1 MFYDFS
7 GEKYNMEESMEMF
20 DSRISAGISSF
31 LIAGYWQFRL
41 WTRKI
46 SRLDKE
52 IYSYFPSSD
61 LACKSGAID
70 IFNNLN

>member
-1 MFYDFS
+1 
-7 GEKYNMEESMEMF
+7 MEML

-31 LIAGYWQFRL
+31 LLASYWQFRL

-46 SRLDKE
+46 SRLNKE
-52 IYSYFPSSD
+52 IYSYFPFSD
-61 LACKSGAID
+61 LACKLIIKSDVHAKVLRS